1 MPGVYKEKQCPTCKK
16 SHRKRGEYCCARC
29 AQLFTVKSNTV
40 KEKISEGLREF
51 YLTPEGIASA
61 AVNNRRVN
69 ALRMNEAP
77 PVTIDEFTVD
87 IPTIYDIPDGYTSDF

>member
-16 SHRKRGEYCCARC
+16 SHRKRGDYCCARC
-29 AQLFTVKSNTV
+29 AQLFTVKSSTV

-51 YLTPEGIASA
+51 YTTPEGIASA

-87 IPTIYDIPDGYTSDF
+87 IPTIYDMPDGYTPDF

>member
-1 MPGVYKEKQCPTCKK
+1 MPGVYKEKECPSCGGL
-16 SHRKRGEYCCARC
+16 HRKKGAYCCISCSNGARS
-29 AQLFTVKSNTV
+29 LSDKT
-40 KEKISEGLREF
+40 KEKIADGMRDY